1 MTEYIGRRITAGICK
16 EATRGTTPGD
26 PTIYW
31 LRLLAQNHKDQA
43 EYVDSQASLGTVVE
57 FSDSEVNSEWAEGGA
72 EIEIDSQ
79 SLPLLLY
86 SLLGNLDSAQVGST
100 DAYNHTVTLNDEAQR
115 QSLSY
120 FVDEPVSD
128 KVFPL
133 FCVGSLE
140 FDFNLTDRPSL
151 TVNAMSRKS
160 GAGDS
165 TPVFAEPNL
174 FRPKDVKFYYAD
186 TVAGLG
192 AGTEVKLKSLSLN
205 FDGNQEKDD
214 VLGEGRPE
222 DFLAKQ
228 LSTSASIEF
237 LHRDETL
244 KGLFQAGTPK
254 AIRIEVK
261 NEANPADA
269 GASATGTITIVDYT
283 GLTGDT
289 FTVGAVTLT
298 EGVDFDA
305 ETSNDVTATNLANA
319 IDALAGVGA
328 TASTNEVTITA
339 TEAGTAGNSIAL
351 ATNAGADATVSGANL
366 AGGVN
371 PIASSFRFDF
381 AKCYFKEW
389 DEDNSRDDLK
399 SQSFELSFAVD
410 TQNASLPFG
419 EVVVTNDITS
429 Y

>member
-31 LRLLAQNHKDQA
+31 LRLLAQNHKDQV

-57 FSDSEVNSEWAEGGA
+57 FSDSEPNKEFGEGGA
-72 EIEIDSQ
+72 ELELDYNSI
-79 SLPLLLY
+79 PLLLY
-86 SLLGNLDSAQVGST
+86 SLLGDIESDEIGATEV
-100 DAYNHTVTLNDEAQR
+100 YEHTITIDEDAQR

-140 FDFNLTDRPSL
+140 FDFNLTDRPSV
-151 TVNAMSRKS
+151 TVGAMSRKS
-160 GAGDS
+160 AAGDS

-205 FDGNQEKDD
+205 FDTNMEADD
-214 VLGEGRPE
+214 VLGEGQPE
-222 DFLAKQ
+222 DFLGKQ
-228 LSTSASIEF
+228 LTTSASIEF
-237 LHRDETL
+237 LHRNETL
-244 KGLFQAGTPK
+244 KGFFRAGTPK
-254 AIRIEVK
+254 AIRIVIE
-261 NEANPADA
+261 NESIDFP
-269 GASATGTITIVDYT
+269 GSEHPKIV
-283 GLTGDT
+283 
-289 FTVGAVTLT
+289 
-298 EGVDFDA
+298 
-305 ETSNDVTATNLANA
+305 
-319 IDALAGVGA
+319 
-328 TASTNEVTITA
+328 
-339 TEAGTAGNSIAL
+339 
-351 ATNAGADATVSGANL
+351 
-366 AGGVN
+366 
-371 PIASSFRFDF
+371 FDF

-399 SQSFELSFAVD
+399 TQSFELSFAVD
-410 TQNASLPFG
+410 TQNETLPFG
-419 EVVVTNDITS
+419 QVVVTNEIPS